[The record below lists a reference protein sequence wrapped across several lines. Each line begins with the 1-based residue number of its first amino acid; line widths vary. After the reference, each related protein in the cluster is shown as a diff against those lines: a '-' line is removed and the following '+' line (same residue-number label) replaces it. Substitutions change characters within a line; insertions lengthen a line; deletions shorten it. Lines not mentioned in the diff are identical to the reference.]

1 MHKHTTLNILHG
13 ESCHWKNREEFYCK
27 LEDLINIIYSDP
39 AITWTMKQEKSVSHT
54 LLTWCSVIKHNPS
67 PVLLQKQIFDDASG
81 SS

>member
-13 ESCHWKNREEFYCK
+13 EVH
-27 LEDLINIIYSDP
+27 SDP
-39 AITWTMKQEKSVSHT
+39 AITWTTKQEKSVSHT
-54 LLTWCSVIKHNPS
+54 LFTWCSVIKHNPS